1 MKPSIQTS
9 SGTFYLGSAPSLMQQ
24 AFMDADEREQL
35 FGGAKRGG
43 KSVALCQKLIALGT
57 SFPGNRLGLFR
68 KDLTDLREST
78 LVSFEKICPK
88 SIILDH
94 HHTHRIIYLK
104 TVKDGPPSTIH
115 YGGLGGEDE
124 IESAKSKEYG
134 AFAIDEPTE
143 IVEGTYLMLLAQLCW
158 TLPEGYGFFDEDTGL
173 WRPPYMAMMASNP
186 EPGWLHRRFRSLID
200 GTSAKVPIRSDGRKI
215 FIRSLPRDNPYLPK
229 GWEQEQR
236 DSAPEVWVNK
246 YLEGS
251 WEVSEGQVFK
261 EFDRSTHC
269 ITSNML
275 LS

>member
-1 MKPSIQTS
+1 MGLSVRTPSGSYQ
-9 SGTFYLGSAPSLMQQ
+9 LGSAPSFTQQ
-24 AFMDADEREQL
+24 AFINADELEQL

-43 KSVALCQKLIALGT
+43 KSIALCQKLILLAV

-78 LVSFEKICPK
+78 LVSFDKICPK
-88 SIILDH
+88 SLILDH
-94 HHTHRIIYLK
+94 HHTHRIIYIK
-104 TVKDGPPSTIH
+104 TSGPPTTIH

-143 IVEGTYLMLLAQLCW
+143 IVEGTYLMMLAQLCW
-158 TLPEGYGFFDEDTGL
+158 TLPEGYGVYDAASGL
-173 WRPPYMAMMASNP
+173 WRPPYMALLASNP
-186 EPGWLHRRFRSLID
+186 EPGWLYRRFRSLID
-200 GTSAKVPIRSDGRKI
+200 RTTKEEPILSDGRKI
-215 FIRSLPRDNPYLPK
+215 FVRSLPRDNPYLPP
-229 GWEQEQR
+229 GWEDDIR
-236 DSAPEVWVNK
+236 ANAPAEWVEK
-246 YLEGS
+246 YLNGS

-269 ITSNML
+269 ITSDML